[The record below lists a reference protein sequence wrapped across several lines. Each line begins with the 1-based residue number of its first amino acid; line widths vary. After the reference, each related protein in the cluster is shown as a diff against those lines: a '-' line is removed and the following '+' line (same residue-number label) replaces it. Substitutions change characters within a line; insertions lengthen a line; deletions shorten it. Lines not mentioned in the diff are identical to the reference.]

1 MFLALGTRERVSV
14 HVYAIQIVLFCEAQ
28 RDSRLRRR
36 RGDNPMG
43 ANYSPTC
50 RTGETSCPGEVE
62 AIFDVERTDPCVYS
76 GNACL
81 TTQPTRHVK
90 TLTNGAVTFSDVAF
104 RLPKSTR
111 QGGAT
116 TLTFR
121 APGLVDVTIAFDVWP
136 GDASSL
142 EVVVPSAFDGS
153 LDGVGLKSSTTP
165 SAGVSNPFLVYVRD
179 DAGNRL
185 HDEDTS
191 TRTVTVA
198 VVDDTAVLQGDLTAT
213 ATDGACA
220 FSNLFLGSPPG
231 RARPQIFISGS
242 HRRHRRRQNRRGTPG
257 IARARRD
264 ARDDDEIRDVDDHRV
279 E

>member
-1 MFLALGTRERVSV
+1 MGTQGSSV
-14 HVYAIQIVLFCEAQ
+14 RFIIQHADRAAGGGGRTRGGAVAKDWDGWTEDARKLPA
-28 RDSRLRRR
+28 R
-36 RGDNPMG
+36 RGDGP
-43 ANYSPTC
+43 PFT
-50 RTGETSCPGEVE
+50 ETRRSLALAQFCTAFRQLRDADSAELAATFAGLLKDKETEVRLTAVGEVE
-62 AIFDVERTDPCVYS
+62 AVARGC
-76 GNACL
+76 
-81 TTQPTRHVK
+81 
-90 TLTNGAVTFSDVAF
+90 GAATFSDVAF

-153 LDGVGLKSSTTP
+153 LDGVGLKSSTYALV
-165 SAGVSNPFLVYVRD
+165 AGVSNPFIVYVRD

-198 VVDDTAVLQGDLTAT
+198 VVDDTDTVV
-213 ATDGACA
+213 
-220 FSNLFLGSPPG
+220 FSKWTEQDFRTG
-231 RARPQIFISGS
+231 
-242 HRRHRRRQNRRGTPG
+242 
-257 IARARRD
+257 
-264 ARDDDEIRDVDDHRV
+264 
-279 E
+279 